1 MFNKLSLRDALFLGF
16 CAIII
21 IVFRIA
27 FRWHLGIS
35 GHSMF
40 FTLGL
45 LLLARGCVNFRW
57 SASSTGLLAGLMAL
71 LLGLGKGGPLIVAKF
86 VFPALVVDLA
96 ACLWPFYFTS
106 YLGVAVVAAAAAGT
120 KFFNTALM
128 DWLVGMDKLLIV
140 QHALLE
146 SLGAILFGV
155 AGSLLVPPVLTKLKA
170 RGFIAKYKEP

>member
-1 MFNKLSLRDALFLGF
+1 MLSKLSLRDALFLGF

-21 IVFRIA
+21 VVCRAA

-35 GHSMF
+35 GHAMF

-71 LLGLGKGGPLIVAKF
+71 LLGMGKGGPLLVAKF
-86 VFPALVVDLA
+86 VLPALVVDLA
-96 ACLWPFYFTS
+96 ACFWPLYFTS
-106 YLGVAVVAAAAAGT
+106 YGGVSLVAAVAAGS
-120 KFFNTALM
+120 KFFNSALM
-128 DWLVGMDKLLIV
+128 DWLVGMDKVLIV

-155 AGSLLVPPVLTKLKA
+155 AGSLLVPPVLIKLKA
-170 RGFIAKYKEP
+170 RGFI